1 MTILKNALIKI
12 SGNYLIQNLLEK
24 NVIVSQYLMGI
35 GPGGGVSSSGEKS
48 MFHILEQRIKQ
59 PYCIFDVGSNKGQFL
74 SLILDNVSA
83 KDFSVHCFEPGH
95 ETFRMLFESFN
106 KDKRIKLNNIGLGR
120 EKGSALLHYDKI
132 GSGLASL
139 TKRKLQ
145 HFNIDFSKEEKV
157 EINTLDNYCAE
168 NSIDHIHLL
177 KLDIEGHELDALAG
191 AKEMFAS
198 KSIDMVTFEFGGCNI
213 DTRTFFQDFWYFF
226 NEANFKIFRITPSG
240 YLHPLRSYKEIY
252 EQFRTINF
260 IAISNG

>member
-213 DTRTFFQDFWYFF
+213 DTRTFFQDFWYFSMKPTLKSSELPHQGTCILF
-226 NEANFKIFRITPSG
+226 DHIKRFM
-240 YLHPLRSYKEIY
+240 
-252 EQFRTINF
+252 
-260 IAISNG
+260 SNLGLLIL